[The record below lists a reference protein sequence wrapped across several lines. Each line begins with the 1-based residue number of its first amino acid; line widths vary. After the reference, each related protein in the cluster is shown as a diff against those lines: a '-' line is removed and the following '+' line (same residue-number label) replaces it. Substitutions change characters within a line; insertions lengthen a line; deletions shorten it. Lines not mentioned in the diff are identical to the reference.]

1 MRVPKPFPGRSLTTS
16 AFWERFN
23 ALPKADQLQA
33 RDAHRL
39 WLSDPRMPGL
49 RYKKVHAGRPI
60 YSVRVNIKIRA
71 VGILTGDDIVWFWI
85 GPHDEYESLLKGI

>member
-16 AFWERFN
+16 AFWGRFN
-23 ALPKADQLQA
+23 SLPKPDQLQA
-33 RDAHRL
+33 HEAHRC

-60 YSVRVNIKIRA
+60 YSVRVNINVRA
-71 VGILTGDDIVWFWI
+71 VGIMSGHDIVWFWI
-85 GPHDEYESLLKGI
+85 GSHDAYEALLKSL